1 MIFGAHVIV
10 FTHDAEA
17 DRNFFRDVLG
27 LSSVDSGGGWLIF
40 EMPPSEVA
48 FHPTDESPTNE
59 IYLLCDD
66 LAAEMR
72 VLESKGVAFT
82 PVDEARWGTITRFTL
97 PGGTTIGLYQPNHP
111 TALRRA

>member
-17 DRNFFRDVLG
+17 DREFFRDVLDMA
-27 LSSVDSGGGWLIF
+27 SVVSGGGWLIF
-40 EMPPSEVA
+40 EMPPSELA
-48 FHPTDESPTNE
+48 FHPTDESPMNE

-66 LAAEMR
+66 LVAEMQR
-72 VLESKGVAFT
+72 LGSKGVVFS
-82 PVDEARWGTITRFTL
+82 PVDDERWGTVTRFTL
-97 PGGTTIGLYQPNHP
+97 PGGTTIGLYQPKHV